1 MIIRIRIRAGY
12 VDDGRDDNVSCKTCF
27 GGFFCQFAA
36 EEADC
41 AEFGGRGRGPTK
53 GVGKYSRTV
62 DKGIDDHGDG
72 DDKKITSQVLMTE
85 QKTRASEGAT
95 LATTATTPLNL
106 HFAL

>member
-1 MIIRIRIRAGY
+1 MLVMVEMIMFPVRH
-12 VDDGRDDNVSCKTCF
+12 F
-27 GGFFCQFAA
+27 LGGFICQFAA

-53 GVGKYSRTV
+53 GVGKYSWTV
-62 DKGIDDHGDG
+62 DKSIDDHGDG

-106 HFAL
+106 HFALSK